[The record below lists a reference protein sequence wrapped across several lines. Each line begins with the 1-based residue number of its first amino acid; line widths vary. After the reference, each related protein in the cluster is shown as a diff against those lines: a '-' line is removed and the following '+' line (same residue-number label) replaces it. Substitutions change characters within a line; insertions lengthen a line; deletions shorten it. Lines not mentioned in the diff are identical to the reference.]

1 MAQNRSIPTV
11 HPRYGVLP
19 PLDATAFESLADDL
33 GFRVATDFLA
43 SFDALL
49 TDRIRRIERALEAH
63 DEEELITAVLSLQAS
78 AAMAGAAQ
86 LQASATRALAHVPP
100 GSTPAEPLVRELQG
114 QATAFKDAFTDF
126 HHTSYDDAP
135 DGGMA

>member
-1 MAQNRSIPTV
+1 MAQDRSVPAA

-19 PLDATAFESLADDL
+19 PLDATAFELLADDL
-33 GFRVATDFLA
+33 GSRIATDFLT
-43 SFDALL
+43 SFEALL

-63 DEEELITAVLSLQAS
+63 DGEELITAMLSLQAS

-86 LQASATRALAHVPP
+86 LQASTTRALAHMPS
-100 GSTPAEPLVRELQG
+100 GSTPAAPLVRELQG
-114 QATAFKDAFTDF
+114 QATAFKDAFTHF